1 MTFPEPHADNNY
13 LLEHIALLQSSYRK
27 LTGKEIGNLGLQGKD
42 LAKAIFEAP
51 FVVLSH
57 DTRSDPIFTY
67 ANLTAQTLFEMDW
80 SELTT
85 LPSRRSAELPNQEE
99 RANLLATVTRQG
111 YIENYAGVRISKTG
125 RRFMVQ
131 EATVWNLIDEQK
143 KYHRQAAMFSRWQY
157 LSSP

>member
-1 MTFPEPHADNNY
+1 MTFPEPHANNNY
-13 LLEHIALLQSSYRK
+13 LLVHIALLQDSYRR
-27 LTGKEIGNLGLQGKD
+27 LMSKEIGNLELSGKD

-57 DTRSDPIFTY
+57 DACPDPIFTY

-80 SELTT
+80 SEFTA

-143 KYHRQAAMFSRWQY
+143 KYHGQAAMFSHWQY